1 MSFNYNNFLLYSNSH
16 KKAIE
21 SNSISRNTKPFT
33 EESSFGYKVLYIK
46 RDIPKLIT
54 GHSVSV
60 SPDLVGKNIETFQSF
75 DNNNNN
81 TSNNDKTFRPKS
93 IFYQNKSSLIP
104 KIKLSKRNPSHKYNV
119 NINNITHTNNN
130 NTDKPKQNGN
140 YTHQHTLTSMYSLNT
155 ENTLPSFCLVN
166 ASKYK
171 KGI

>member
-119 NINNITHTNNN
+119 NISRDVRVVDRAVLERLCTETYPGFESRSLRHDV
-130 NTDKPKQNGN
+130 NTAVFIFYCRNQQVL
-140 YTHQHTLTSMYSLNT
+140 QHL
-155 ENTLPSFCLVN
+155 
-166 ASKYK
+166 
-171 KGI
+171 